1 MRKILASLLLLSL
14 VIVACQKENSFESG
28 NQPSEGLLQSDINGD
43 CLPKNVVG
51 TYVQGTA
58 LNGNTEYI
66 EVTVDVTATGSY
78 TVFSDTVN
86 GVYFRLSGTFTTAG
100 SNVIKLRGNGT
111 PATTGT
117 FNFRIQYDGQECFVP
132 VTFLPIGGGGPAVF
146 GLSGTGA
153 NCAGASVVGTYTLG
167 VALGGTHSVTVNV
180 NVTTIGT
187 YSISTTFQGM
197 TFMAS
202 GAFIT
207 TGPQTVVLFGS
218 GTPTTAGLNT
228 VPVTI
233 GTNLCSFDITVG
245 NAGTGTLAGA
255 PGGCTPVTPA
265 GTYTVGTA
273 LTVGNNVQIQVN
285 VATVGTYTI
294 STNAVTGF
302 SFTATGTFPATGIQ
316 NITLIGS
323 GTPTTAGNQ
332 VFTVTF
338 GTSSCTFTIP
348 VVAAP
353 TVIDYFPR
361 TTNSNW
367 SYEIDDDAN
376 DSLFRRVIANTHSAL
391 GNTYNIFMITDNIA
405 TGFDSSGYY
414 RKSGTD
420 YMEFVDIGAFIG
432 YDNPQWKEYTFLK
445 DAAAGTNWKS
455 SAHPGTVT
463 VPPNPTFSI
472 TLRFSYT
479 ILQKDVPLSFTTST
493 GTMNFTNVIVVEE
506 KYEQEVAPGVWQDVT
521 SLVGSGKSYYARN
534 IGLVK
539 FEFFDET
546 GTLAFQQELRRYQ
559 VF

>member
-1 MRKILASLLLLSL
+1 MRKILASLLVLGL

-28 NQPSEGLLQSDINGD
+28 NSVSEGLLQSDVSGD

-86 GVYFRLSGTFTTAG
+86 GVYFRLAGTFTALG
-100 SNVIKLRGNGT
+100 NNVVKLRGNGT

-132 VTFLPIGGGGPAVF
+132 VTFLPIGAGGPAVF

-153 NCAGASVVGTYTLG
+153 NCAGATIVGTYTLG
-167 VALGGTHSVTVNV
+167 VALGGSHSVTVNV

-187 YSISTTFQGM
+187 YSITTTFQGM

-202 GAFIT
+202 GTFTT

-218 GTPTTAGLNT
+218 GTPTTAGVNT

-255 PGGCTPVTPA
+255 PGGCTPATVA

-294 STNAVTGF
+294 TTNTVTGF
-302 SFTATGTFPATGIQ
+302 SFTATGTFPATGLQ

-348 VVAAP
+348 VLAAP
-353 TVIDYFPR
+353 AIIDYFPR

-367 SYEIDDDAN
+367 SYDFDNVFN
-376 DSLFRRVIANTHSAL
+376 DSLLMKVISNTHSAL
-391 GNTYNIFMITDNIA
+391 GNTYNIFMGTQDA
-405 TGFDSSGYY
+405 SAGFDTLGYF
-414 RKSGTD
+414 RKNAGIYSRFTNLADYLSFDNDNFVEFTFMRDDQPAGFTWTTPGYSGT
-420 YMEFVDIGAFIG
+420 I
-432 YDNPQWKEYTFLK
+432 T
-445 DAAAGTNWKS
+445 GTAVQIRIK
-455 SAHPGTVT
+455 
-463 VPPNPTFSI
+463 F
-472 TLRFSYT
+472 T
-479 ILQKDVPLSFTTST
+479 ILQKDVPVTVNGTTYPNT
-493 GTMNFTNVIVVEE
+493 IVVEE
-506 KYEQEVAPGVWQDVT
+506 KYEANLGGVWTPLDTVFGYFKDYY
-521 SLVGSGKSYYARN
+521 SRNVGW
-534 IGLVK
+534 ILD
-539 FEFFDET
+539 EFFDGTT
-546 GTLAFQQELRRYQ
+546 GTTPTNVQELRRHQ
-559 VF
+559 VY